1 MKKFSYVIKDEIGIH
16 ARPTGE
22 IAKEAQKYESTIILK
37 CGEKSAEAQKLF
49 ALMMLGVKC
58 GEEVEVIVEGDDE
71 KQAFEAMKSIFEK
84 NL

>member
-1 MKKFSYVIKDEIGIH
+1 MKKFNYVIKDEIGIH
-16 ARPTGE
+16 ARPAGE

-37 CGEKSAEAQKLF
+37 CGEKAAEAQKLF